1 MSTVVTDQS
10 NGVAIEDIKFD
21 FGEAKV
27 ADINSKGDLRITM
40 DKKSFISNA
49 AQAGITKNTLAKVF
63 KYVKGHNEALV
74 EHAVNTAPDHFKNK
88 DVKRVLVSGGYG
100 TRGTATVTIQRA
112 KVKPVGGLSSGKTVT
127 EPYVSFKCKDTSLP
141 SKDLMKEKVAQ
152 LIKVL

>member
-1 MSTVVTDQS
+1 MSTVVTSKD

-27 ADINSKGDLRITM
+27 ADVNSKGDMRITM
-40 DKKSFISNA
+40 DKKSFVTNA
-49 AQAGITKNTLAKVF
+49 AQAGISKDTLAKVF

-74 EHAVNTAPDHFKNK
+74 EHAVKMAPTHFKNK
-88 DVKRVLVSGGYG
+88 DVKRVLVNGGYG
-100 TRGTATVTIQRA
+100 TRGTATVTIQKE
-112 KVKPVGGLSSGKTVT
+112 KVKPVGGLGSGKTVT

-152 LIKVL
+152 LIKAL